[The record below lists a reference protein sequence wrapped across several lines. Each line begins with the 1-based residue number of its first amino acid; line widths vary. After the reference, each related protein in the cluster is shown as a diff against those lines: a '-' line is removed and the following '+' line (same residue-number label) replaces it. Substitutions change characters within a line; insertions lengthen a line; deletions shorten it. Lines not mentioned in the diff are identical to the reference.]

1 MQDPNIISNNQ
12 ITTSDITS
20 QVSSLRTLASEPIP
34 FSTTHTQLN
43 ITIVMTNPS
52 YPSSPQI
59 GKIDFSEQ
67 VSTNV
72 ISYEVYVKLP
82 GSNIFTPFNS
92 NPSIVGP
99 EIFNVYDNVIFP
111 DGVLVDE
118 IMIIVNKDPSAF
130 VNTDMTFKVDVFAC
144 FVLLGNILYMI
155 CI

>member
-67 VSTNV
+67 DSTNV

-99 EIFNVYDNVIFP
+99 EIFNVDDNVIFP
-111 DGVLVDE
+111 DGVFVDE
-118 IMIIVNKDPSAF
+118 IMIIVYKDTSAF
-130 VNTDMTFKVDVFAC
+130 VNSDMTFKVDVFAC
-144 FVLLGNILYMI
+144 FVLLGNIIYII

>member
-12 ITTSDITS
+12 ITTNDILTPS
-20 QVSSLRTLASEPIP
+20 NTLRTILQEKSPYRTKK
-34 FSTTHTQLN
+34 SQLN

-67 VSTNV
+67 DSYNV
-72 ISYEVYVKLP
+72 INYEVYVKLP
-82 GSNIFTPFNS
+82 GSYIFTPFNS

-99 EIFNVYDNVIFP
+99 EIFNVNDNVIFP
-111 DGVLVDE
+111 DGVFVDE

-130 VNTDMTFKVDVFAC
+130 INSNMTFKIDVFAC
-144 FVLLGNILYMI
+144 FVLLGNILYI
-155 CI
+155 IYI

>member
-12 ITTSDITS
+12 IKTSDITS

-111 DGVLVDE
+111 DGVFVNE
-118 IMIIVNKDPSAF
+118 IMIIVNKDPSVF

-144 FVLLGNILYMI
+144 FVLLGNILYII

>member
-20 QVSSLRTLASEPIP
+20 QVSSLRTLASELIS

-67 VSTNV
+67 DSTNV
-72 ISYEVYVKLP
+72 FSYEVYVKLP

-111 DGVLVDE
+111 DGVFVDD
-118 IMIIVNKDPSAF
+118 IRIIVNKDPSSPINA
-130 VNTDMTFKVDVFAC
+130 DMTLKIDVFAC
-144 FVLLGNILYMI
+144 FVLLGNILYI
-155 CI
+155 ITI

>member
-1 MQDPNIISNNQ
+1 MQDPTIISNNQ
-12 ITTSDITS
+12 ITTTDILSPSNT
-20 QVSSLRTLASEPIP
+20 LRTTSTEPIP
-34 FSTTHTQLN
+34 YRTTHTQLN

-67 VSTNV
+67 DSTNV

-92 NPSIVGP
+92 NPNVVGP

-111 DGVLVDE
+111 DGVFVDE
-118 IMIIVNKDPSAF
+118 IMIIVNKDPSSPI
-130 VNTDMTFKVDVFAC
+130 NSYMTLKVDVFAC

-155 CI
+155 YI

>member
-34 FSTTHTQLN
+34 FSTTLTQLN

-59 GKIDFSEQ
+59 GKIDISEQ
-67 VSTNV
+67 DSTNV

-92 NPSIVGP
+92 NPSVVGP

-111 DGVLVDE
+111 DGVFVDE

-130 VNTDMTFKVDVFAC
+130 VNSDMTFKVDVFAC
-144 FVLLGNILYMI
+144 FVLLGNILYII